1 MNQTRY
7 VDANFHDRRTILFSE
22 LCRVSSEKPIILKHC
37 AIHSTIRHSIT
48 IVACYKGN
56 PIDTIPMVLTPGIN
70 PIPFSDVTRIFL
82 TRNWSSI
89 ELISDV
95 IRRNSEE
102 PYTLRLE
109 FSLCN
114 PIHSLDAIQAFAQR
128 VHDNS
133 SLKNNFI
140 AYLLQDL

>member
-1 MNQTRY
+1 
-7 VDANFHDRRTILFSE
+7 
-22 LCRVSSEKPIILKHC
+22 
-37 AIHSTIRHSIT
+37 
-48 IVACYKGN
+48 
-56 PIDTIPMVLTPGIN
+56 MVLTPGIN

-95 IRRNSEE
+95 TRRNSEE

-128 VHDNS
+128 VQDNS

-140 AYLLQDL
+140 AYLLQDI